1 MATSARGIHPG
12 TLEQHA
18 AEQAP
23 GSGPFLAS
31 SADCLTRLLG
41 SNLAFLAQGAQ
52 ILERLD
58 DSQYLI
64 LPAPFAQR
72 EGGSRGGIGGH
83 VRHILDHYDS
93 LLDGL
98 AQARVDYSRRGRD
111 RTVELERAKALA
123 KLGQIK
129 LRMRGLDVASDRPLA
144 VALDSAPSP
153 TELQVRWMPSSLAR
167 ELQFLASHTVHH
179 YAIIAILLRLLG
191 IDPGRDFGVAP
202 STLEFE
208 RGNSACAR

>member
-1 MATSARGIHPG
+1 MAQLQGA
-12 TLEQHA
+12 
-18 AEQAP
+18 
-23 GSGPFLAS
+23 
-31 SADCLTRLLG
+31 
-41 SNLAFLAQGAQ
+41 NLAFLAQGIE

-93 LLDGL
+93 LLEGL
-98 AQARVDYSRRGRD
+98 ASARVDYGRRGRD
-111 RTVELERAKALA
+111 RTLEEERSKALA
-123 KLGQIK
+123 KMREVNER
-129 LRMRGLDVASDRPLA
+129 LRQVDLAADRPLT
-144 VALDSAPSP
+144 VALDSAQSP
-153 TELQVRWMPSSLAR
+153 AGAALRWMPSSFAR

-179 YAIIAILLRLLG
+179 YAIIAIILRLLG
-191 IDPGRDFGVAP
+191 IDPGHDFGVAP